1 MAFVSNNQSKP
12 QQGKATANVEKKVN
26 TAQEAS
32 GEVKY
37 TLFASG
43 LNYGGRNVELKD
55 KNYTNDLAIIFDVV
69 EQHSYTRTVDKSS
82 YAVEE
87 KVKFSDHG
95 VIEDGKFSFSAR
107 VNSSPVYL
115 IQNNYIDKDTDDQNP
130 VASRRPEKALEVL
143 ERLIEDR
150 QLVTLVTEDK
160 IIENYILTSMEAS
173 RSNSD
178 GAALVFQLEFT
189 EFRTFTLGKT
199 ALATV
204 YSDPKKS
211 GGKTKQKGSVQS
223 SATDEEIEV
232 TARRTKFA
240 GKGKDGWQSIAD
252 SMDTGNFTKQDQV
265 VGVMTPDGKIRTPEG
280 NIIDYDKAVGN

>member
-1 MAFVSNNQSKP
+1 M
-12 QQGKATANVEKKVN
+12 
-26 TAQEAS
+26 
-32 GEVKY
+32 
-37 TLFASG
+37 
-43 LNYGGRNVELKD
+43 
-55 KNYTNDLAIIFDVV
+55 
-69 EQHSYTRTVDKSS
+69 
-82 YAVEE
+82 
-87 KVKFSDHG
+87 
-95 VIEDGKFSFSAR
+95 
-107 VNSSPVYL
+107 NSSPVYL

-211 GGKTKQKGSVQS
+211 GGKTKAKRFCP
-223 SATDEEIEV
+223 ILCN
-232 TARRTKFA
+232 R
-240 GKGKDGWQSIAD
+240 W
-252 SMDTGNFTKQDQV
+252 
-265 VGVMTPDGKIRTPEG
+265 
-280 NIIDYDKAVGN
+280 

>member
-223 SATDEEIEV
+223 SATDQEIEV

-240 GKGKDGWQSIAD
+240 GKGKDGWQAIAD

-280 NIIDYDKAVGN
+280 SIIDYDKAVGK